1 MMMAE
6 DFSSCLSPK
15 LSFPLFTIFI
25 YSLAVSS
32 SFTGWEGEGGR
43 HAKVGDDSNG
53 LKCFRRRKMS
63 KLQA

>member
-32 SFTGWEGEGGR
+32 SFTGWEGREEGMQKSEMTVT
-43 HAKVGDDSNG
+43 A
-53 LKCFRRRKMS
+53 
-63 KLQA
+63 